1 MLNLDLKYI
10 ISKSGKIKKNKDS
23 NLSEFINLKNLLENK
38 VKYVSIRKNNLNL
51 MGFSYQIIKKKL
63 MILIKL
69 AESNKIYIHQDN
81 NNINFIN
88 KKYLIDYLYITML
101 IIYYFSQ
108 NKDNIYFKINNFK
121 NIEKY
126 NKYILIYLILY
137 FNYQNKYLS
146 LTKNYQNKIINKIFY
161 NNFIIDNI
169 KREELIKFKNFNDLY
184 KNIKGGRVYKKFLKI
199 KREIIKNNNLYENF
213 NNLLNKIKDS
223 ILYKESLKKE
233 NILLYNSI
241 SEYTIN
247 FKKFTKN
254 NIRSIINDI
263 RDKKLRI
270 YLNSVLTKFSS

>member
-1 MLNLDLKYI
+1 
-10 ISKSGKIKKNKDS
+10 
-23 NLSEFINLKNLLENK
+23 
-38 VKYVSIRKNNLNL
+38 
-51 MGFSYQIIKKKL
+51 
-63 MILIKL
+63 
-69 AESNKIYIHQDN
+69 
-81 NNINFIN
+81 
-88 KKYLIDYLYITML
+88 ML